1 MATKPNTS
9 SPLKEPSPRSRRPS
23 RTTSSPLARTKRS
36 RTTSSPSG
44 NRSSRTTSSPLAR
57 TKLSR
62 TTSSPS
68 ARPSRTT
75 SSPSRNRSSRNRS
88 SRTTS
93 SPSARPSRTTS
104 SPSARPSRTTSS
116 PSGNRSSRTTSSRS
130 LSLPNLILQ
139 RKVLKKGDL
148 FVKSFGRG
156 LCTNMLDYHTKQ
168 GEHGIPRRQATNNT
182 EINTKGSVSK
192 IIRQSCI
199 QDTFNYLMPLK
210 EAQRALD
217 YYIPTMD
224 GVNRTGKWKT
234 NAINDSSLLCIKLNE
249 NIDIIEVNSLTDE
262 NLKKIIIKFLSTPN
276 RKQQEHKFRS
286 QMLKYFKTFKTGNFF
301 NDDFTNFIISEY
313 PESWSLPNMPSTSM
327 SPSNSS
333 PSTTRSPSNSSPSSF
348 SPEYIISKVLFIL
361 FKFIFGINMTV
372 LEQVKFLENIIK
384 FCNLPKTKY
393 EEKKWTYGWSLSSKL
408 GNNTDFRSWASLF
421 KTTPKNVNLKGQRC
435 SYNGFDQLF
444 CFVLCQIDEYGYN
457 YVDNVEE
464 IFPDSGNEIALFT
477 NNYVSKSLGNKNI
490 YSCELSYIHRKNEL
504 YKHSK
509 DIPKNTIDKFKEII
523 KIATF
528 SKAKKSKRRK
538 TQSKRMGN
546 AEKRDI
552 VEIDLF

>member
-23 RTTSSPLARTKRS
+23 RTTSSP
-36 RTTSSPSG
+36 SG
-44 NRSSRTTSSPLAR
+44 NRSSRTTSSPSAR

-62 TTSSPS
+62 TTSSPLARPS
-68 ARPSRTT
+68 RTTSSPLARPSRTT

-104 SPSARPSRTTSS
+104 SPSARP
-116 PSGNRSSRTTSSRS
+116 SRTTSSRS

-313 PESWSLPNMPSTSM
+313 PESWSLPNIPSTSR

-333 PSTTRSPSNSSPSSF
+333 PSNSSPTTYMSPTTSRSPTPSSF

-421 KTTPKNVNLKGQRC
+421 KTTPKNFNLKGQRC